1 MGTTLRLQR
10 LIPALLLLVLLTP
23 LFVSAA
29 VEPQPPENT
38 TQWLFWVA
46 GLFLF
51 CLALGVV
58 AVLGGVGGGVLFVPI
73 VGSLFPF
80 HIDFVRGAGLLVAL
94 SAASTSSSK
103 LLRTGHA
110 SLRLGLPFAVVAS
123 ITAILGAKVGL
134 LLPSQYVQIAL
145 GVTILAVTGLM
156 YFSKKSDYPEV
167 TQSDPLAERLQ
178 MKGCYFE
185 PSLEKEICWKIHR
198 SPIGFLL
205 FALIGFLAGMFG
217 LGAGWANV
225 PTLNLL
231 LGAPLKLSVGTS
243 QFILTVADSAA
254 AWVYLHQGAILA
266 IIAIPSI
273 IGIMLGSM
281 VGTKLLSHAKPAAI
295 RQVIIVLLL
304 VAGVRSILKGV
315 GL

>member
-1 MGTTLRLQR
+1 MNIIRGRVTKVGQFRWPR
-10 LIPALLLLVLLTP
+10 
-23 LFVSAA
+23 
-29 VEPQPPENT
+29 
-38 TQWLFWVA
+38 WVIFTWPSTA

-145 GVTILAVTGLM
+145 GVTIL
-156 YFSKKSDYPEV
+156 
-167 TQSDPLAERLQ
+167 RL
-178 MKGCYFE
+178 
-185 PSLEKEICWKIHR
+185 L
-198 SPIGFLL
+198 
-205 FALIGFLAGMFG
+205 
-217 LGAGWANV
+217 
-225 PTLNLL
+225 
-231 LGAPLKLSVGTS
+231 
-243 QFILTVADSAA
+243 
-254 AWVYLHQGAILA
+254 
-266 IIAIPSI
+266 
-273 IGIMLGSM
+273 
-281 VGTKLLSHAKPAAI
+281 
-295 RQVIIVLLL
+295 
-304 VAGVRSILKGV
+304 
-315 GL
+315 